1 VKSQALIILLVLY
14 IPAAYA
20 ESPEYSLRSSEFSK
34 IHPIL
39 IQWQTHDD
47 PEAFAKNN
55 NLSYFEGKVGVY
67 IHMNSTDYF
76 SKIPPE
82 IEVTAHDGKVLVA
95 LVSSEQL
102 GTLSELDFVD
112 KITLPD
118 LARTPPIPKVE
129 IPLIE
134 SDKSK
139 ESLPETSF
147 DYLIW
152 LVIVGIVITI
162 SLMILKMK
170 KRQN

>member
-1 VKSQALIILLVLY
+1 
-14 IPAAYA
+14 
-20 ESPEYSLRSSEFSK
+20 
-34 IHPIL
+34 
-39 IQWQTHDD
+39 
-47 PEAFAKNN
+47 
-55 NLSYFEGKVGVY
+55 
-67 IHMNSTDYF
+67 M
-76 SKIPPE
+76 
-82 IEVTAHDGKVLVA
+82 
-95 LVSSEQL
+95 
-102 GTLSELDFVD
+102 
-112 KITLPD
+112 
-118 LARTPPIPKVE
+118 VE